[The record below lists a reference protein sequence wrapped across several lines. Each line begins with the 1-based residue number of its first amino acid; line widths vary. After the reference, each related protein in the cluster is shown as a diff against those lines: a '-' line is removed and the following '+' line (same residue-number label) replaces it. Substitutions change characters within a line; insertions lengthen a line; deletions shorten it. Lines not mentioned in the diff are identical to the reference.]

1 MGPEYTSRMAIEP
14 AAIAQ
19 ELIDAYE
26 GGDLLPEPL
35 SSREGFDLET
45 AYAVEAELA
54 RRRRAAGHTDVGR
67 KVAFANPAVWPKLN
81 LQTVAW
87 GSMYD
92 DTVQQAHELDVT
104 PVPFLYAPKLEPEV
118 VFKLKGPVT
127 GNPTDAVAVMNAV
140 EWISLGYEIVD
151 CPFPEWQFQPSDL
164 LAAFGF
170 HSGLVLG
177 PATLV
182 NAANASTLAKQLAEF
197 KLKLFKNGT
206 FIEEGGGRNV
216 MRNPA
221 LCVGELAAAI
231 ARSPWADPLQRGELI
246 STGALTTPMLIA
258 PGETWRAE
266 AEGIDLAPLTMKL

>member
-1 MGPEYTSRMAIEP
+1 MEA
-14 AAIAQ
+14 
-19 ELIDAYE
+19 
-26 GGDLLPEPL
+26 
-35 SSREGFDLET
+35 GFIH
-45 AYAVEAELA
+45 
-54 RRRRAAGHTDVGR
+54 R
-67 KVAFANPAVWPKLN
+67 W
-81 LQTVAW
+81 
-87 GSMYD
+87 
-92 DTVQQAHELDVT
+92 
-104 PVPFLYAPKLEPEV
+104 
-118 VFKLKGPVT
+118 GPVLAGPSAITSSALPVVGGANSAISIMQIASAPAITPNIAVGPNRSST
-127 GNPTDAVAVMNAV
+127 GTSTNGMNAV

-164 LAAFGF
+164 VAAFGF

-177 PATLV
+177 PLTLV

-197 KLKLFKNGT
+197 KLRLFKNGT

-231 ARSPWADPLQRGELI
+231 ARSPWAKALQGGELV

-266 AEGIDLAPLTMKL
+266 AEGIDLAPLVMQL

>member
-54 RRRRAAGHTDVGR
+54 RRRRAAGHTVVGR
-67 KVAFANPAVWPKLN
+67 KVAFANPAVWPKFN

-164 LAAFGF
+164 VAAFGF

-177 PATLV
+177 PL
-182 NAANASTLAKQLAEF
+182 
-197 KLKLFKNGT
+197 
-206 FIEEGGGRNV
+206 
-216 MRNPA
+216 
-221 LCVGELAAAI
+221 
-231 ARSPWADPLQRGELI
+231 RS
-246 STGALTTPMLIA
+246 
-258 PGETWRAE
+258 
-266 AEGIDLAPLTMKL
+266 